1 MKRSNRN
8 LMDTQTLINIA
19 ITLAGFFG
27 GWVLNSLS
35 RSIIRIEDRISEMPL
50 IYVTRDDYR
59 RDIDEIKGMLIR
71 IFDKLE
77 EKADK

>member
-1 MKRSNRN
+1 V
-8 LMDTQTLINIA
+8 DTQSLINIA
-19 ITLAGFFG
+19 IALAGFFG

-35 RSIIRIEDRISEMPL
+35 RSIIRIEDRISELPL

-59 RDIDEIKGMLIR
+59 RDIDEVKSMLTR

-77 EKADK
+77 DKVDK